1 MEITENIESK
11 VKFIMET
18 DWLFQDP
25 IDFEHKRYVLLAYF
39 KKIDDLLLENKIYPT
54 FIELSLHLAS
64 LQTLV
69 KEKVILS
76 TNKTFLSCDDE
87 VLLKELTAKSIPELN
102 GIEKE
107 EVNKIIKHS
116 ANQFLEYFNVVKS
129 YWSTIYESIDMTI
142 KRNRRYLTKSKGYII
157 YTHTNHNHI
166 HVWEYNNNALIP
178 NIDEYNIKIKL
189 IYEGDKK
196 ELSLN
201 KVIEKYSSFNEKEV
215 KVAPV
220 FDFKST
226 KEYPIDE
233 TLLPLFK
240 RRLLAHIYQS
250 KKISPIKK
258 LT

>member
-1 MEITENIESK
+1 MEIIENIENK

-18 DWLFQDP
+18 DWLFQEP
-25 IDFEHKRYVLLAYF
+25 IDFEHKKYVLLAYF
-39 KKIDDLLLENKIYPT
+39 KKVDELLLENKIYPT

-87 VLLKELTAKSIPELN
+87 VLLKELTAKAIPRLNTEENTELQ
-102 GIEKE
+102 
-107 EVNKIIKHS
+107 KIIQHS
-116 ANQFLEYFNVVKS
+116 ATQFLDYFSAVKS
-129 YWSTIYESIDMTI
+129 YWTAIYESIDMI
-142 KRNRRYLTKSKGYII
+142 VKRNKKYLTKPKGYMV
-157 YTHTNHNHI
+157 YTHSNNNHI
-166 HVWEYNNNALIP
+166 HVWEYTMNELAP
-178 NIDEYNIKIKL
+178 NIDEYNIMINL
-189 IYEGDKK
+189 IYEGNKK

-201 KVIEKYSSFNEKEV
+201 KVIEAHSTFTEKES

-226 KEYPIDE
+226 KEYPIEE

-240 RRLLAHIYQS
+240 RRILAHIYQS
-250 KKISPIKK
+250 KKTTVKN
-258 LT
+258 LR

>member
-11 VKFIMET
+11 VKFMMET
-18 DWLFQDP
+18 DWVFQEP
-25 IDFEHKRYVLLAYF
+25 IDFEHKKYVLLAYF
-39 KKIDDLLLENKIYPT
+39 KKVDDLLLQNKIYPT

-102 GIEKE
+102 TDEKLE
-107 EVNKIIKHS
+107 LQKIVHHS
-116 ANQFLEYFNVVKS
+116 ATQFLDYFSVVKS
-129 YWSTIYESIDMTI
+129 YWATIYESIDMTI
-142 KRNRRYLTKSKGYII
+142 KRNRKYLTKPKGYIV

-166 HVWEYNNNALIP
+166 HVWEYQINELAP
-178 NIDEYNIKIKL
+178 NIDEYNIKINL
-189 IYEGDKK
+189 IYEGNKK

-201 KVIEKYSSFNEKEV
+201 KVIEEYSSFTERESKI
-215 KVAPV
+215 APV

-250 KKISPIKK
+250 KKVVPVKK
-258 LT
+258 LN

>member
-11 VKFIMET
+11 VKFMMET
-18 DWLFQDP
+18 DWLFQEP

-39 KKIDDLLLENKIYPT
+39 KKIDELLLQNKIYPT

-64 LQTLV
+64 LQTLI
-69 KEKVILS
+69 KENVILS

-102 GIEKE
+102 GVEKE
-107 EVNKIIKHS
+107 EVDKITKHS
-116 ANQFLEYFNVVKS
+116 TNQFLDYFSVVKS
-129 YWSTIYESIDMTI
+129 YWATIYESIDMTI
-142 KRNRRYLTKSKGYII
+142 KRNRKYLTKSKGYIV
-157 YTHTNHNHI
+157 YTHPNNNHI
-166 HVWEYNNNALIP
+166 HVWEYNNTLIEFSEY
-178 NIDEYNIKIKL
+178 EYNVKIKL

-201 KVIEKYSSFNEKEV
+201 KVIEEYSTFNEKEV
-215 KVAPV
+215 KIAPV

-233 TLLPLFK
+233 TLVPLFK

-250 KKISPIKK
+250 KKVTPVKK
-258 LT
+258 LN

>member
-11 VKFIMET
+11 VKFMMET
-18 DWLFQDP
+18 DWVFQEP
-25 IDFEHKRYVLLAYF
+25 IDFEHKKYVLLAYF
-39 KKIDDLLLENKIYPT
+39 KKVDDLLLQNKIYPT

-102 GIEKE
+102 TDEKIELQ
-107 EVNKIIKHS
+107 KIVHHS
-116 ANQFLEYFNVVKS
+116 ATQFLDYFSVVKS
-129 YWSTIYESIDMTI
+129 YWATIYESIDMTI
-142 KRNRRYLTKSKGYII
+142 KRNRKYLTKPKGYIV

-166 HVWEYNNNALIP
+166 HVWEYQINELAP
-178 NIDEYNIKIKL
+178 NIDEYNIKINL
-189 IYEGDKK
+189 IYEGNKK

-201 KVIEKYSSFNEKEV
+201 KVIEEYSSFTERESKI
-215 KVAPV
+215 APV

-250 KKISPIKK
+250 KKVVPVKK
-258 LT
+258 LN

>member
-18 DWLFQDP
+18 DCLFQDP

-87 VLLKELTAKSIPELN
+87 VLLKELTAKSIPILN
-102 GIEKE
+102 GVEKD
-107 EVNKIIKHS
+107 EVDKIIKHS

-129 YWSTIYESIDMTI
+129 YWSTIYESIEMTI

-157 YTHTNHNHI
+157 YTHTNNNHI
-166 HVWEYNNNALIP
+166 HVWEYHNNALEP
-178 NIDEYNIKIKL
+178 GVDEYNIKIKL

-201 KVIEKYSSFNEKEV
+201 KVIEKYSSFSEKES

-250 KKISPIKK
+250 KKVTPVKK
-258 LT
+258 LN

>member
-11 VKFIMET
+11 VKFMMET
-18 DWLFQDP
+18 DWVFQEP
-25 IDFEHKRYVLLAYF
+25 IDFEHKKYVLLAYF
-39 KKIDDLLLENKIYPT
+39 KKVDDLLLQNKIYPT

-102 GIEKE
+102 TDEKIELQ
-107 EVNKIIKHS
+107 KIVHHS
-116 ANQFLEYFNVVKS
+116 ATQFLDYFSVVKS
-129 YWSTIYESIDMTI
+129 YWATIYESIDMTI
-142 KRNRRYLTKSKGYII
+142 KRNRKYLTKPKGYIV

-166 HVWEYNNNALIP
+166 HVWEYQINELAP
-178 NIDEYNIKIKL
+178 NIDEYNIKINL
-189 IYEGDKK
+189 IYEGNKK

-201 KVIEKYSSFNEKEV
+201 KVIEQYSSFTERESKI
-215 KVAPV
+215 APV

-250 KKISPIKK
+250 KKAVPVKK
-258 LT
+258 LN

>member
-11 VKFIMET
+11 VKFMMET
-18 DWLFQDP
+18 DWVFQEP
-25 IDFEHKRYVLLAYF
+25 IDFEHKKYVLLAYF
-39 KKIDDLLLENKIYPT
+39 KKVDDLLLQNKIYPT

-102 GIEKE
+102 TDEKIELQ
-107 EVNKIIKHS
+107 KIVHHS
-116 ANQFLEYFNVVKS
+116 ATQFLDYFSVVKS
-129 YWSTIYESIDMTI
+129 YWATIYESIDMTI
-142 KRNRRYLTKSKGYII
+142 KRNRKYLTKPKGYIV

-166 HVWEYNNNALIP
+166 HVWEYQINELAP
-178 NIDEYNIKIKL
+178 NIDEYNIKINL
-189 IYEGDKK
+189 IYEGNKK

-201 KVIEKYSSFNEKEV
+201 KVIEQYSSFTERESKI
-215 KVAPV
+215 APV

-250 KKISPIKK
+250 KKVVPVKK
-258 LT
+258 LN

>member
-11 VKFIMET
+11 VKFMMET
-18 DWLFQDP
+18 DWVFQEP
-25 IDFEHKRYVLLAYF
+25 IDFEHKKYVLLAYF
-39 KKIDDLLLENKIYPT
+39 KKVDDLLLQNKIYPT

-102 GIEKE
+102 TEEKIELQ
-107 EVNKIIKHS
+107 KIVHHS
-116 ANQFLEYFNVVKS
+116 ATQFLDYFSVVKS
-129 YWSTIYESIDMTI
+129 YWATIYESIDMTI
-142 KRNRRYLTKSKGYII
+142 KRNRKYLTKPKGYIV

-166 HVWEYNNNALIP
+166 HVWEYQINELAP
-178 NIDEYNIKIKL
+178 NIDEYNIKISL
-189 IYEGDKK
+189 IYEGNKK

-201 KVIEKYSSFNEKEV
+201 KVIEQYSSFTERESKI
-215 KVAPV
+215 APV

-250 KKISPIKK
+250 KKSAPAKK
-258 LT
+258 LN

>member
-11 VKFIMET
+11 VKFMMET
-18 DWLFQDP
+18 DWVFQEP
-25 IDFEHKRYVLLAYF
+25 IDFEHKKYVLLAYF
-39 KKIDDLLLENKIYPT
+39 KKVDELLLQNKIYPT

-102 GIEKE
+102 TEEKLE
-107 EVNKIIKHS
+107 LQKIVQHS
-116 ANQFLEYFNVVKS
+116 SIQFLDYFSAVKS
-129 YWSTIYESIDMTI
+129 YWATIYESIDMTI
-142 KRNRRYLTKSKGYII
+142 KRNRKYLTKPKGYVV
-157 YTHTNHNHI
+157 YTHTNHTHI
-166 HVWEYNNNALIP
+166 HVWEYIINELAP
-178 NIDEYNIKIKL
+178 NIDEYNVKINL
-189 IYEGDKK
+189 IYEGNKK

-201 KVIEKYSSFNEKEV
+201 KVIEQYSSFTEKES
-215 KVAPV
+215 KIAPV

-250 KKISPIKK
+250 KKTPSKK
-258 LT
+258 LS

>member
-1 MEITENIESK
+1 MEIIENIENK

-39 KKIDDLLLENKIYPT
+39 KKIDELLLQNKIYPA

-64 LQTLV
+64 LQTLI

-76 TNKTFLSCDDE
+76 TNKTFLSYDDE
-87 VLLKELTAKSIPELN
+87 VLLKELIAKSIPDLN
-102 GIEKE
+102 GNERD
-107 EVNKIIKHS
+107 EVDKIIKHS
-116 ANQFLEYFNVVKS
+116 ANQFLDYFNIVKS

-142 KRNRRYLTKSKGYII
+142 KRNRRYLTKPKGYIV
-157 YTHTNHNHI
+157 YTHPGNNHI
-166 HVWEYNNNALIP
+166 HVWEYNNNALVP
-178 NIDEYNIKIKL
+178 NVDEYNINIDL
-189 IYEGDKK
+189 IYEGNKK

-201 KVIEKYSSFNEKEV
+201 KVIEQYSSFTEKEV

-226 KEYPIDE
+226 KQYPIEE

-250 KKISPIKK
+250 KKMVPLKK

>member
-11 VKFIMET
+11 VKFMMET
-18 DWLFQDP
+18 DWVFQEP
-25 IDFEHKRYVLLAYF
+25 IDFEHKKYVLLAYF
-39 KKIDDLLLENKIYPT
+39 KKVDDLLLQNKIYPT

-102 GIEKE
+102 TDEKIELQ
-107 EVNKIIKHS
+107 KIVHHS
-116 ANQFLEYFNVVKS
+116 ATQFLDYFSVVKS
-129 YWSTIYESIDMTI
+129 YWATIYESIDMTI
-142 KRNRRYLTKSKGYII
+142 KRNRKYLTKPKGYIV

-166 HVWEYNNNALIP
+166 HVWEYQINELAP
-178 NIDEYNIKIKL
+178 NIDEYNIKINL
-189 IYEGDKK
+189 IYEGNKK

-201 KVIEKYSSFNEKEV
+201 KVIEQYSSFTERESKI
-215 KVAPV
+215 APV

-240 RRLLAHIYQS
+240 RRLLAHIYKS
-250 KKISPIKK
+250 KKVVPVKK
-258 LT
+258 LN

>member
-11 VKFIMET
+11 VKFMMET
-18 DWLFQDP
+18 DWVFQEP
-25 IDFEHKRYVLLAYF
+25 IDFEHKKYVLLAYF
-39 KKIDDLLLENKIYPT
+39 KKVDDLLLQNKIYPT

-102 GIEKE
+102 TEEKLE
-107 EVNKIIKHS
+107 LQKIVHHS
-116 ANQFLEYFNVVKS
+116 ATQFLDYFSVVKS
-129 YWSTIYESIDMTI
+129 YWATIYESIDMTI
-142 KRNRRYLTKSKGYII
+142 KRNRKYLTKPKGYIV

-166 HVWEYNNNALIP
+166 HVWEYQINELAP
-178 NIDEYNIKIKL
+178 NIDEYNIKISL
-189 IYEGDKK
+189 IYEGNKK

-201 KVIEKYSSFNEKEV
+201 KVIEEYSSFTERESKI
-215 KVAPV
+215 APV

-250 KKISPIKK
+250 KKAAPVKK
-258 LT
+258 LN

>member
-1 MEITENIESK
+1 MEITENIENK

-25 IDFEHKRYVLLAYF
+25 IDFEHKRYLLLAYF
-39 KKIDDLLLENKIYPT
+39 KKIDELLLQNKIYPT

-64 LQTLV
+64 LQTLI

-102 GIEKE
+102 GVEKE
-107 EVNKIIKHS
+107 EVDKIIKHS
-116 ANQFLEYFNVVKS
+116 TNQFLDYFSVVKS
-129 YWSTIYESIDMTI
+129 YWATIYESIDMTI
-142 KRNRRYLTKSKGYII
+142 KRNRKYLTKPKGYIV
-157 YTHTNHNHI
+157 YTHTNHTHI
-166 HVWEYNNNALIP
+166 HVWEYEINELAP
-178 NIDEYNIKIKL
+178 NIDEYNIKINL
-189 IYEGDKK
+189 IYEGNKK
-196 ELSLN
+196 ELTLN
-201 KVIEKYSSFNEKEV
+201 KVIETYSSFTEKEV
-215 KVAPV
+215 KTAPV

-240 RRLLAHIYQS
+240 RRLMAHIYQS
-250 KKISPIKK
+250 KKVTPVKK
-258 LT
+258 LN